1 MKETRQ
7 TRQTTRAREAD
18 FHRIMKELDRLLV
31 LRLEEQLDLSDP
43 DDLNKYNEAKTLR
56 DHIRET
62 LKDAKAINQTRG

>member
-18 FHRIMKELDRLLV
+18 TRQVLKELDRLLV

-43 DDLNKYNEAKTLR
+43 EDLNKYNEAKTLR
-56 DHIRET
+56 DNIRET
-62 LKDAKAINQTRG
+62 LKDAKAVNQTRR

>member
-1 MKETRQ
+1 MKQKEPDQ
-7 TRQTTRAREAD
+7 RAREAET
-18 FHRIMKELDRLLV
+18 RQVLKELDRLLI

-43 DDLNKYNEAKTLR
+43 EDLDVYNKTKALR

>member
-7 TRQTTRAREAD
+7 TRQTTRARETD

-56 DHIRET
+56 DNIREI
-62 LKDAKAINQTRG
+62 LKNAKAVNQTRG

>member
-1 MKETRQ
+1 MKQKEPDQ
-7 TRQTTRAREAD
+7 RAREAD
-18 FHRIMKELDRLLV
+18 TRQVLKELDRLLV

-43 DDLNKYNEAKTLR
+43 EDLDVYNKTKALR

>member
-7 TRQTTRAREAD
+7 TRQTTRAREAETNQVL
-18 FHRIMKELDRLLV
+18 KELDRLLV
-31 LRLEEQLDLSDP
+31 LRLKEQLDLSDP
-43 DDLNKYNEAKTLR
+43 EDLDVYNKTKALR